1 MPVTVWIPPQLR
13 AVTRGNTQ
21 VEANGQTVKEVL
33 LDVER
38 QFPDLKERMRDEQGE
53 IRPFL
58 NVYVND
64 EDIRFLQSYDTVVNE
79 GDEFA
84 IIPAVGGG

>member
-1 MPVTVWIPPQLR
+1 MPVKVWIPPQLR

-21 VEANGQTVKEVL
+21 VEANGETVKEVL

-38 QFPDLKERMRDEQGE
+38 QFPDLKDRMRDEKGE

-64 EDIRFLQSYDTVVNE
+64 EDIRFLQSYDTVVKE

>member
-13 AVTRGNTQ
+13 AVTGGDSE
-21 VEANGQTVKEVL
+21 VEASGETVQDIL
-33 LDVER
+33 LDLER
-38 QFPDLKERMRDEQGE
+38 QFPELKDRMRDENGE
-53 IRPFL
+53 LRSFI

-64 EDIRFLQSYDTVVNE
+64 EDIRFLQSYDTVVKE

>member
-1 MPVTVWIPPQLR
+1 
-13 AVTRGNTQ
+13 
-21 VEANGQTVKEVL
+21 
-33 LDVER
+33 
-38 QFPDLKERMRDEQGE
+38 MRDEQGE